1 MFLHQRGQAVQRPV
15 HHFADGLGVQMLAE
29 RSGADDVEK
38 QDGDLLQRLREIG
51 RVRFREGRQLRAQ
64 RAYAR
69 VDDSVTQDAALRLD
83 GGDRG
88 FELLLLRG
96 H

>member
-1 MFLHQRGQAVQRPV
+1 
-15 HHFADGLGVQMLAE
+15 MLAE
-29 RSGADDVEK
+29 RSRADDVEK
-38 QDGDLLQRLREIG
+38 QDGDLLQRLHEIG
-51 RVRFREGRQLRAQ
+51 RVRFRESSQLRAQ
-64 RAYAR
+64 RSYAR
-69 VDDSVTQDAALRLD
+69 VDDSVTQDTALRLD